1 MSCLDSACAKDTL
14 HLYKLDES
22 EQFIIRDFIF
32 VIPEVQF
39 GFLDV
44 TIEEIKHG
52 KNMSLN
58 SSVLKYLVMTS
69 QHVILR
75 SVKSNIGGGTPYS
88 TGHHVKSTHAVD
100 DTCVYVCVE

>member
-1 MSCLDSACAKDTL
+1 MSCLNSACAKDTL
-14 HLYKLDES
+14 HLYKLDQL
-22 EQFIIRDFIF
+22 EQFINWDFILLF
-32 VIPEVQF
+32 QF
-39 GFLDV
+39 GFWDV

-58 SSVLKYLVMTS
+58 SSVLKCLVMAS

-75 SVKSNIGGGTPYS
+75 SVKSNIGGGTPNS
-88 TGHHVKSTHAVD
+88 TVHHVKSTHAVD